1 MKLGKSILL
10 FATGVIALAISAFTV
25 ASCVRPAAEIAV
37 TGVTVSQPSL
47 SLEEGETATISYTVQ
62 PKDATTPDVSFSS
75 SDTSVATVSNTG
87 IVTAVA
93 PGTATITVKTKDGG
107 FTATVTIT
115 VKAKAVAVTGISLDK
130 TELTLKSGE
139 KATLTATVTPANATD
154 KSVTWT
160 SSDPPV
166 AAIDNG
172 EILAGKPGTATITV
186 KTKDGGKT
194 ATCKV
199 TVESGD
205 VAVTGVSLDKTELTL
220 KSGGKATL
228 TATVTPEDATDK
240 TVTWTTSDAAVVA
253 VDKGEVL
260 AGKPGKATITVKT
273 NDGGK
278 TATCSITVEA
288 ATVAVTGVSLDKTE
302 LSLTEGGSATL
313 KATVTPEDA
322 TDKTVSWKSSDSA
335 VATVDESGKVTAVKA
350 GSATITVT
358 TKDGSKTATCK
369 VTVTAATVAVTGVS
383 LDKTELS
390 LTEGGSA
397 TLKAT
402 VTPEDA
408 TDKTVSWKSSDSA
421 VATVDENGKVTA
433 VKAGSATITVTTT
446 DGGKTATC
454 KVTVT
459 ATSVDLKAVYVN
471 STDYLNFSNV
481 LHFKNGS
488 NYRGVVNE
496 FLIVP
501 WNTTLNQLLQDSD
514 ESHYT
519 CSSSNTSIAGVKVE
533 SLGSRCAFCVKVD
546 TYDPTSSRFCDL
558 EFTYKGS
565 GTGVTKKVRLVI
577 APAKAV
583 SAYEYD
589 IFTYNGSSQGTIS
602 DTYTYTL
609 KSPSDASFIRL
620 FTEFKGSPS
629 HYAVADNADM
639 ASYSWSS
646 SNTSVVYITE
656 KATETGDIPY
666 PELSFTGTGTSNV
679 KYSYTDYW
687 GNSLVKNIKFTVS
700 KSFLSGGDFIY
711 KHDNSTSN
719 RHFINVD
726 NSLGVTL
733 MKDESTAYKAGEIT
747 GLTWTSSNSAIA
759 TVTKYSS
766 NEAAASISG
775 KAPGDATITVTAAD
789 GSSRSYFVTVY
800 KGVDKITPNSTTYT
814 LGVGSRHQIKPGK
827 DFTITPSDATY
838 TAENDFKWRSS
849 NTGVLTVSSNGQVT
863 GVSEGTTYVQASP
876 KPLYQ
881 WWADA
886 RQVRVVMPY
895 LQVINHSG
903 SPAFV
908 ARLAK
913 EKVNIPANGE
923 ILMAP
928 GEVVTIGLFDSK
940 SSRIIIADGKAE
952 GSLVANT
959 SIASINSIGYNTT
972 TDQAAWISLEGKA
985 SGTTELR
992 VRYLGDSGFIYIPVK
1007 VRVAPEF
1014 VWKSGDYASSS
1025 TYKTSSTSPLYFS
1038 VSAKPT
1044 VRAVTSSGSYYSSN
1058 DALALAWSSS
1068 DTSIATVDNP
1078 TGCQTTV
1085 TLKKGGLVAITGTD
1099 SKGNQRQFWIQS
1111 YVPVSAINGDT
1122 RIFYVGMS
1130 MSGVTHQMTYGVNG
1144 DYLCSPGDA
1153 TFTAAKDFI
1162 WSSTNTAFANIDK
1175 NTGLIT
1181 FTTEGVGETEAI
1193 IKANARV
1200 GGPSFNVR
1208 TFRNVKWRAICPYSS
1223 SKSTGSIQK
1232 DDQFMSV
1239 FPVSNSITLD
1249 KGSFCNLKF
1258 ASQESSKFGSINFQ
1272 DADYAITSSDTSVA
1286 AVKATNSFTGNN
1298 GNYVSIQG
1306 QKAGTSTV
1314 VVSLIDENR
1323 YNFKMSFKITVK

>member
-115 VKAKAVAVTGISLDK
+115 VKAKTVAVTGISLDK

-166 AAIDNG
+166 VAVDNG

-220 KSGGKATL
+220 KSGEKATL

-335 VATVDESGKVTAVKA
+335 VATVDENGKVTAVKA

-369 VTVTAATVAVTGVS
+369 VTVVAGTVAVTGVS
-383 LDKTELS
+383 LDKTS
-390 LTEGGSA
+390 LDLYPGEYA
-397 TLKAT
+397 ILNAT

-546 TYDPTSSRFCDL
+546 TYDPSSSRFCDL

-565 GTGVTKKVRLVI
+565 GTSVTKKVRLVI

-589 IFTYNGSSQGTIS
+589 IFTYNGSSQGTIG

-646 SNTSVVYITE
+646 SNTSVVSVTA
-656 KATETGDIPY
+656 KTLETGDTPY

-687 GNSLVKNIKFTVS
+687 GNTLLKNIKFTVS

-719 RHFINVD
+719 RHFINVG

-733 MKDESTAYKAGEIT
+733 MKDESTAYEAGEIT

-775 KAPGDATITVTAAD
+775 KAPGDATITVTAAN

-913 EKVNIPANGE
+913 EKVNIPADGE

-972 TDQAAWISLEGKA
+972 TDQAA
-985 SGTTELR
+985 
-992 VRYLGDSGFIYIPVK
+992 
-1007 VRVAPEF
+1007 
-1014 VWKSGDYASSS
+1014 
-1025 TYKTSSTSPLYFS
+1025 
-1038 VSAKPT
+1038 
-1044 VRAVTSSGSYYSSN
+1044 
-1058 DALALAWSSS
+1058 
-1068 DTSIATVDNP
+1068 
-1078 TGCQTTV
+1078 
-1085 TLKKGGLVAITGTD
+1085 
-1099 SKGNQRQFWIQS
+1099 
-1111 YVPVSAINGDT
+1111 
-1122 RIFYVGMS
+1122 
-1130 MSGVTHQMTYGVNG
+1130 
-1144 DYLCSPGDA
+1144 
-1153 TFTAAKDFI
+1153 
-1162 WSSTNTAFANIDK
+1162 
-1175 NTGLIT
+1175 
-1181 FTTEGVGETEAI
+1181 
-1193 IKANARV
+1193 
-1200 GGPSFNVR
+1200 
-1208 TFRNVKWRAICPYSS
+1208 
-1223 SKSTGSIQK
+1223 
-1232 DDQFMSV
+1232 
-1239 FPVSNSITLD
+1239 
-1249 KGSFCNLKF
+1249 
-1258 ASQESSKFGSINFQ
+1258 
-1272 DADYAITSSDTSVA
+1272 
-1286 AVKATNSFTGNN
+1286 
-1298 GNYVSIQG
+1298 
-1306 QKAGTSTV
+1306 
-1314 VVSLIDENR
+1314 
-1323 YNFKMSFKITVK
+1323 

>member
-1 MKLGKSILL
+1 M
-10 FATGVIALAISAFTV
+10 
-25 ASCVRPAAEIAV
+25 
-37 TGVTVSQPSL
+37 
-47 SLEEGETATISYTVQ
+47 
-62 PKDATTPDVSFSS
+62 
-75 SDTSVATVSNTG
+75 
-87 IVTAVA
+87 
-93 PGTATITVKTKDGG
+93 
-107 FTATVTIT
+107 
-115 VKAKAVAVTGISLDK
+115 
-130 TELTLKSGE
+130 
-139 KATLTATVTPANATD
+139 
-154 KSVTWT
+154 
-160 SSDPPV
+160 
-166 AAIDNG
+166 
-172 EILAGKPGTATITV
+172 
-186 KTKDGGKT
+186 
-194 ATCKV
+194 
-199 TVESGD
+199 
-205 VAVTGVSLDKTELTL
+205 
-220 KSGGKATL
+220 
-228 TATVTPEDATDK
+228 
-240 TVTWTTSDAAVVA
+240 
-253 VDKGEVL
+253 
-260 AGKPGKATITVKT
+260 
-273 NDGGK
+273 
-278 TATCSITVEA
+278 
-288 ATVAVTGVSLDKTE
+288 
-302 LSLTEGGSATL
+302 
-313 KATVTPEDA
+313 
-322 TDKTVSWKSSDSA
+322 
-335 VATVDESGKVTAVKA
+335 
-350 GSATITVT
+350 
-358 TKDGSKTATCK
+358 
-369 VTVTAATVAVTGVS
+369 
-383 LDKTELS
+383 
-390 LTEGGSA
+390 
-397 TLKAT
+397 
-402 VTPEDA
+402 
-408 TDKTVSWKSSDSA
+408 
-421 VATVDENGKVTA
+421 
-433 VKAGSATITVTTT
+433 
-446 DGGKTATC
+446 
-454 KVTVT
+454 
-459 ATSVDLKAVYVN
+459 
-471 STDYLNFSNV
+471 
-481 LHFKNGS
+481 
-488 NYRGVVNE
+488 VNE

-501 WNTTLNQLLQDSD
+501 WNTTQNQLLQDSD

-565 GTGVTKKVRLVI
+565 GTSVTKKVRLVI

-589 IFTYNGSSQGTIS
+589 IFTYNGSSQGTIG

-629 HYAVADNADM
+629 HFSVADNADM

-656 KATETGDIPY
+656 KTLETGDTPY

-687 GNSLVKNIKFTVS
+687 GNSLVKNIKFKIS

-719 RHFINVD
+719 RHFINVG

-759 TVTKYSS
+759 TVTKSSS
-766 NEAAASISG
+766 NEAGASISG
-775 KAPGDATITVTAAD
+775 KAPGDATITVTAAN

-827 DFTITPSDATY
+827 DFAITPSDATY

-849 NTGVLTVSSNGQVT
+849 NTGVLTVSSNGLVT

-886 RQVRVVMPY
+886 RQVKVIMPY

-903 SPAFV
+903 SPESV

-913 EKVNIPANGE
+913 EKVNIPADGE

-940 SSRIIIADGKAE
+940 SSRIVIADGKDE

-972 TDQAAWISLEGKA
+972 TDQSIWISLEGKA

-1025 TYKTSSTSPLYFS
+1025 TYKTSSTNPLYFS

-1122 RIFYVGMS
+1122 RIFYVGQS

-1162 WSSTNTAFANIDK
+1162 WSSTNAAFANIDK

-1208 TFRNVKWRAICPYSS
+1208 TFRNVKFRTVCGNTDSKGSGTIQRGDVFSS
-1223 SKSTGSIQK
+1223 V
-1232 DDQFMSV
+1232 SV
-1239 FPVSNSITLD
+1239 VNSFTID
-1249 KGSFCNLKF
+1249 KGAQCTLYFRS
-1258 ASQESSKFGSINFQ
+1258 ADGSKFGSINFE
-1272 DADYAITSSDTSVA
+1272 DANYTV
-1286 AVKATNSFTGNN
+1286 TNSDSSVVTASANNAFTESN
-1298 GNYVSIQG
+1298 GNYVRITAL
-1306 QKAGTSTV
+1306 KAGTTTV
-1314 VVSLIDENR
+1314 KISLIDENR
-1323 YNFKMSFKITVK
+1323 YNFVMSFKITVK

>member
-10 FATGVIALAISAFTV
+10 FATGVIALAVSAFTV

-115 VKAKAVAVTGISLDK
+115 VKAKTVAVTGISLDK

-166 AAIDNG
+166 VAVDNG

-220 KSGGKATL
+220 KSGEKATL

-369 VTVTAATVAVTGVS
+369 VTVVAGTVAVTGVS
-383 LDKTELS
+383 LDKTS
-390 LTEGGSA
+390 LDLYPGEYA
-397 TLKAT
+397 ILNAT

-446 DGGKTATC
+446 DGGKTVTC

-565 GTGVTKKVRLVI
+565 GTSVTKKVRLVI

-589 IFTYNGSSQGTIS
+589 IFTYNGSSQGTIG

-687 GNSLVKNIKFTVS
+687 GNSLLKNIKFTVS

-719 RHFINVD
+719 RHFINVG

-775 KAPGDATITVTAAD
+775 KAPGDATITVTAAN

-814 LGVGSRHQIKPGK
+814 LGVGSRHQIVPGK

-849 NTGVLTVSSNGQVT
+849 NTGVLTVSSDGQVT

-913 EKVNIPANGE
+913 EKVNIPADGE

-952 GSLVANT
+952 ESLVANT

-1078 TGCQTTV
+1078 SGCQTTV

-1144 DYLCSPGDA
+1144 DYLCSPSDA

-1162 WSSTNTAFANIDK
+1162 WSSTNTHLASIDQ

-1193 IKANARV
+1193 IMANARV

-1208 TFRNVKWRAICPYSS
+1208 TFRNVRWMAICPYST
-1223 SKSTGSIQK
+1223 SKSSGSIQK
-1232 DDQFMSV
+1232 DDQFLSV
-1239 FPVSNSITLD
+1239 KYANSITLD

-1323 YNFKMSFKITVK
+1323 YNFKMTFQVTVK

>member
-1 MKLGKSILL
+1 M
-10 FATGVIALAISAFTV
+10 
-25 ASCVRPAAEIAV
+25 
-37 TGVTVSQPSL
+37 TVSQPSL

-115 VKAKAVAVTGISLDK
+115 VKAKTVAVTGISLDK

-166 AAIDNG
+166 VAVDNG

-220 KSGGKATL
+220 KSGEKATL

-335 VATVDESGKVTAVKA
+335 VATVDENGKVTAVKA

-358 TKDGSKTATCK
+358 TK
-369 VTVTAATVAVTGVS
+369 
-383 LDKTELS
+383 
-390 LTEGGSA
+390 
-397 TLKAT
+397 
-402 VTPEDA
+402 
-408 TDKTVSWKSSDSA
+408 
-421 VATVDENGKVTA
+421 
-433 VKAGSATITVTTT
+433 

-471 STDYLNFSNV
+471 STDYINFSNV

-501 WNTTLNQLLQDSD
+501 WNTTHNQLLQDSD
-514 ESHYT
+514 ESHYS
-519 CSSSNTSIAGVKVE
+519 CSSSNTSRAGVKVE
-533 SLGSRCAFCVKVD
+533 SLGSRCAFCVKVGTD
-546 TYDPTSSRFCDL
+546 EPTSQSSSFCDL
-558 EFTYKGS
+558 EFTYKGN
-565 GTGVTKKVRLVI
+565 GATVTKKVRLVI
-577 APAKAV
+577 AHSKAV
-583 SAYEYD
+583 SAFDYD
-589 IFTYNGSSQGTIS
+589 MFTYNGSSQGTIG

-629 HYAVADNADM
+629 HYSVADNADM

-646 SNTSVVYITE
+646 SNTSVVYITA
-656 KATETGDIPY
+656 KTLETGDTPY

-679 KYSYTDYW
+679 KYTYTDYW

-719 RHFINVD
+719 RHFINVG

-733 MKDESTAYKAGEIT
+733 MKDESTEYKAGEIT

-775 KAPGDATITVTAAD
+775 KAPGDATITVTAAN

-814 LGVGSRHQIKPGK
+814 LGVGSKHQIKPGK

-886 RQVRVVMPY
+886 RLVRVIMPY

-903 SPAFV
+903 SPESV

-913 EKVNIPANGE
+913 EGVNIPADGE

-928 GEVVTIGLFDSK
+928 GEVVTIGLFDK
-940 SSRIIIADGKAE
+940 SSRIIITDAKVE
-952 GSLVANT
+952 ESYVTST
-959 SIASINSIGYNTT
+959 SIANIKHTGYNTNKS
-972 TDQAAWISLEGKA
+972 AWLSLEA
-985 SGTTELR
+985 LATGTTELR

-1025 TYKTSSTSPLYFS
+1025 TYKTSSTNPLYIS

-1078 TGCQTTV
+1078 TGCQTSV

-1122 RIFYVGMS
+1122 RIFYVGQS

-1193 IKANARV
+1193 IKAHDKF
-1200 GGPSFNVR
+1200 GGSDFNVR

-1232 DDQFMSV
+1232 DDQFTSV
-1239 FPVSNSITLD
+1239 LSNSITLD
-1249 KGSFCNLKF
+1249 KDSYCNLKF
-1258 ASQESSKFGSINFQ
+1258 ASQAVSKFGSINFQ
-1272 DADYAITSSDTSVA
+1272 DVDYTITSSNTAVA
-1286 AVKATNSFTGNN
+1286 GVVAVNSFTENN
-1298 GNYVSIQG
+1298 GNYVQIKG
-1306 QKAGTSTV
+1306 LKAGTSTV
-1314 VVSLIDENR
+1314 VISLIDENR
-1323 YNFKMSFKITVK
+1323 YNFKMTFQVTVK

>member
-1 MKLGKSILL
+1 M
-10 FATGVIALAISAFTV
+10 
-25 ASCVRPAAEIAV
+25 
-37 TGVTVSQPSL
+37 TVSQPSL

-75 SDTSVATVSNTG
+75 SDNSVATVSNTG

-115 VKAKAVAVTGISLDK
+115 VKAKTVAVTGISLDK

-154 KSVTWT
+154 KSVTWI

-220 KSGGKATL
+220 KSGEKATL
-228 TATVTPEDATDK
+228 T
-240 TVTWTTSDAAVVA
+240 
-253 VDKGEVL
+253 
-260 AGKPGKATITVKT
+260 
-273 NDGGK
+273 
-278 TATCSITVEA
+278 
-288 ATVAVTGVSLDKTE
+288 
-302 LSLTEGGSATL
+302 
-313 KATVTPEDA
+313 
-322 TDKTVSWKSSDSA
+322 
-335 VATVDESGKVTAVKA
+335 
-350 GSATITVT
+350 
-358 TKDGSKTATCK
+358 
-369 VTVTAATVAVTGVS
+369 
-383 LDKTELS
+383 
-390 LTEGGSA
+390 
-397 TLKAT
+397 AT

-459 ATSVDLKAVYVN
+459 ATTVDLKAVYVN
-471 STDYLNFSNV
+471 STDYINFSNV

-519 CSSSNTSIAGVKVE
+519 CSSSKTSIAVVKVE
-533 SLGSRCAFCVKVD
+533 SLGSRCAFCVKVGTD
-546 TYDPTSSRFCDL
+546 DPTSISDSFCDM

-565 GTGVTKKVRLVI
+565 GTSVTKKVRLVI

-589 IFTYNGSSQGTIS
+589 MFTYNGSFQSTIG
-602 DTYTYTL
+602 DTYAYTL
-609 KSPSDASFIRL
+609 KNASDASFIRL

-629 HYAVADNADM
+629 HYAVADKADM

-656 KATETGDIPY
+656 KTTEIGDTPY

-679 KYSYTDYW
+679 KYTYTDYW

-719 RHFINVD
+719 RHFINVG

-733 MKDESTAYKAGEIT
+733 MKDESTAYEAGEIT

-759 TVTKYSS
+759 TVTKSSS
-766 NEAAASISG
+766 NEAGASISG

-814 LGVGSRHQIKPGK
+814 LGVGSKHQIKPGK

-886 RQVRVVMPY
+886 RQVKVVMPY

-903 SPAFV
+903 SPESV

-913 EKVNIPANGE
+913 EKVNIPADGE

-940 SSRIIIADGKAE
+940 SSRIVIADGKDE

-959 SIASINSIGYNTT
+959 SIASIKSIGYNTT
-972 TDQAAWISLEGKA
+972 TDQSVWISLEGKA

-992 VRYLGDSGFIYIPVK
+992 NCFEI
-1007 VRVAPEF
+1007 
-1014 VWKSGDYASSS
+1014 
-1025 TYKTSSTSPLYFS
+1025 
-1038 VSAKPT
+1038 
-1044 VRAVTSSGSYYSSN
+1044 
-1058 DALALAWSSS
+1058 
-1068 DTSIATVDNP
+1068 
-1078 TGCQTTV
+1078 
-1085 TLKKGGLVAITGTD
+1085 
-1099 SKGNQRQFWIQS
+1099 
-1111 YVPVSAINGDT
+1111 
-1122 RIFYVGMS
+1122 
-1130 MSGVTHQMTYGVNG
+1130 
-1144 DYLCSPGDA
+1144 
-1153 TFTAAKDFI
+1153 
-1162 WSSTNTAFANIDK
+1162 
-1175 NTGLIT
+1175 
-1181 FTTEGVGETEAI
+1181 
-1193 IKANARV
+1193 
-1200 GGPSFNVR
+1200 
-1208 TFRNVKWRAICPYSS
+1208 
-1223 SKSTGSIQK
+1223 IQK
-1232 DDQFMSV
+1232 
-1239 FPVSNSITLD
+1239 I
-1249 KGSFCNLKF
+1249 C
-1258 ASQESSKFGSINFQ
+1258 
-1272 DADYAITSSDTSVA
+1272 
-1286 AVKATNSFTGNN
+1286 
-1298 GNYVSIQG
+1298 
-1306 QKAGTSTV
+1306 
-1314 VVSLIDENR
+1314 
-1323 YNFKMSFKITVK
+1323 

>member
-115 VKAKAVAVTGISLDK
+115 VKAKTVAVTGISLDK

-220 KSGGKATL
+220 KSGEKATL

-273 NDGGK
+273 KDGGK

-335 VATVDESGKVTAVKA
+335 VATVDENGKVTAVKA

-421 VATVDENGKVTA
+421 VATVDESGKVTA
-433 VKAGSATITVTTT
+433 VKAGSATITVTTK

-565 GTGVTKKVRLVI
+565 GTSVTKKVRLVI

-589 IFTYNGSSQGTIS
+589 IFTYNGSSQGTIG

-646 SNTSVVYITE
+646 SNTSVVSVTA
-656 KATETGDIPY
+656 KTLETGDTPY

-687 GNSLVKNIKFTVS
+687 GNTLLKNIKFTVS

-719 RHFINVD
+719 RHFINVG

-733 MKDESTAYKAGEIT
+733 MKDESTAYEAGEIT

-775 KAPGDATITVTAAD
+775 KAPGDATITVTAAN

-814 LGVGSRHQIKPGK
+814 LGVGSRHQIVPGK

-849 NTGVLTVSSNGQVT
+849 NTGVLTVSSDGQVT

-886 RQVRVVMPY
+886 RQVKVVMPY

-903 SPAFV
+903 SPEFV

-913 EKVNIPANGE
+913 EKVNIPADGE

-940 SSRIIIADGKAE
+940 SSRIVIADGKAE
-952 GSLVANT
+952 ESLVANT
-959 SIASINSIGYNTT
+959 SIASIKIGYNTT
-972 TDQAAWISLEGKA
+972 TDQSVWISLEGKA

-1025 TYKTSSTSPLYFS
+1025 TYKTSSTNPLYFS

-1058 DALALAWSSS
+1058 DALALKWTSS

-1144 DYLCSPGDA
+1144 DYLCSPSDA

-1162 WSSTNTAFANIDK
+1162 WSSTNTHLASIDQD
-1175 NTGLIT
+1175 TGLIT

-1193 IKANARV
+1193 IMANARV

-1208 TFRNVKWRAICPYSS
+1208 TFRNVRWMAICPYST
-1223 SKSTGSIQK
+1223 SKSSGSIQK
-1232 DDQFMSV
+1232 DDQFLSV
-1239 FPVSNSITLD
+1239 KYANSITLD

-1323 YNFKMSFKITVK
+1323 YNFKMTFQVTVK

>member
-115 VKAKAVAVTGISLDK
+115 VKAKTVAVTGISLDK

-166 AAIDNG
+166 VAVDNG

-220 KSGGKATL
+220 KSGEKATL

-335 VATVDESGKVTAVKA
+335 VATVDENGMVTAVKA

-358 TKDGSKTATCK
+358 TKDGGKTATCK
-369 VTVTAATVAVTGVS
+369 VTVVAGTVAVTGVS
-383 LDKTELS
+383 LDKTS
-390 LTEGGSA
+390 LDLYPGEYA
-397 TLKAT
+397 ILNAT

-433 VKAGSATITVTTT
+433 VKAGSATITVTTK

-471 STDYLNFSNV
+471 STDYINFSNV

-501 WNTTLNQLLQDSD
+501 WNTTQNQLLQDSD

-565 GTGVTKKVRLVI
+565 GTSVTKKVRLVI

-589 IFTYNGSSQGTIS
+589 IFTYNGSSQGTIG

-629 HYAVADNADM
+629 HFSVADNADM

-656 KATETGDIPY
+656 KTLETGDTPY

-687 GNSLVKNIKFTVS
+687 GNSLVKNIKFKIS

-719 RHFINVD
+719 RHFINVG

-733 MKDESTAYKAGEIT
+733 MKDESTAYEAGEIT

-759 TVTKYSS
+759 TVTKSSS
-766 NEAAASISG
+766 NEAGASISG
-775 KAPGDATITVTAAD
+775 KAPGDATITVTAAN

-827 DFTITPSDATY
+827 DFAITPSDATY

-849 NTGVLTVSSNGQVT
+849 NTGVLTVSSNGLVT

-886 RQVRVVMPY
+886 RQVKVIMPY

-903 SPAFV
+903 SPESV

-913 EKVNIPANGE
+913 EKVNIPADGE

-940 SSRIIIADGKAE
+940 SSRIVIADGKDE

-972 TDQAAWISLEGKA
+972 TDQSIWISLEGKA

-1025 TYKTSSTSPLYFS
+1025 TYKTSSTNPLYFS

-1122 RIFYVGMS
+1122 RIFYVGQS

-1162 WSSTNTAFANIDK
+1162 WSSTNAAFANIDK

-1208 TFRNVKWRAICPYSS
+1208 TFRNVKFRTVCGNTDSKGSGTIQRGDVFSS
-1223 SKSTGSIQK
+1223 V
-1232 DDQFMSV
+1232 SV
-1239 FPVSNSITLD
+1239 VNSFTID
-1249 KGSFCNLKF
+1249 KGAQCTLYFRS
-1258 ASQESSKFGSINFQ
+1258 ADGSKFGSINFE
-1272 DADYAITSSDTSVA
+1272 DANYTV
-1286 AVKATNSFTGNN
+1286 TNSDSSVVTASANNAFTESN
-1298 GNYVSIQG
+1298 GNYVRITAL
-1306 QKAGTSTV
+1306 KAGTTTV
-1314 VVSLIDENR
+1314 KISLIDENR
-1323 YNFKMSFKITVK
+1323 YNFVMSFKITVK

>member
-47 SLEEGETATISYTVQ
+47 SLEEGETATISYTIQ

-115 VKAKAVAVTGISLDK
+115 VKAKTVAVTGISLDK

-139 KATLTATVTPANATD
+139 KATLTATITPANATD

-166 AAIDNG
+166 VAIDNG

-220 KSGGKATL
+220 KSGEKATL

-278 TATCSITVEA
+278 TATCKVTVTA

-358 TKDGSKTATCK
+358 TK
-369 VTVTAATVAVTGVS
+369 
-383 LDKTELS
+383 
-390 LTEGGSA
+390 
-397 TLKAT
+397 
-402 VTPEDA
+402 
-408 TDKTVSWKSSDSA
+408 
-421 VATVDENGKVTA
+421 
-433 VKAGSATITVTTT
+433 

-565 GTGVTKKVRLVI
+565 GTSVTKKVRLVI

-646 SNTSVVYITE
+646 SNTSVVSVTA
-656 KATETGDIPY
+656 KTTETGDTPY

-687 GNSLVKNIKFTVS
+687 GNTLLKNIKFTVS

-719 RHFINVD
+719 RHFINVG

-775 KAPGDATITVTAAD
+775 KAPGDATITVTAAN

-814 LGVGSRHQIKPGK
+814 LGVGSRHRIKPGK

-849 NTGVLTVSSNGQVT
+849 NTGVLTVSSDSHVT

-886 RQVRVVMPY
+886 RQVKVVMPY
-895 LQVINHSG
+895 LQVINHAG
-903 SPAFV
+903 SPEFV

-913 EKVNIPANGE
+913 ERVNIPADGE

-928 GEVVTIGLFDSK
+928 GEVVTLGLFDSK
-940 SSRIIIADGKAE
+940 SSRIVIADGKAE
-952 GSLVANT
+952 ESLVANT
-959 SIASINSIGYNTT
+959 SIASIKIGYNTT
-972 TDQAAWISLEGKA
+972 SDQSVWISLEGKA

-1025 TYKTSSTSPLYFS
+1025 TNKTSSTNPLYFS

-1078 TGCQTTV
+1078 SGCQTTV

-1099 SKGNQRQFWIQS
+1099 SKGNKRQFWIQS

-1208 TFRNVKWRAICPYSS
+1208 TFRNVKWRAICPYST

-1323 YNFKMSFKITVK
+1323 YNFKMTFQVTVK